1 MAESTQ
7 SKTGAVL
14 VVGGGIGGM
23 QAALDLSNSGFKVYL
38 AERSPAIGGVMAQL
52 DKTFPTNDCAM
63 CTMAPRLVE
72 VGRQKDIEVI
82 TLADVRRIEGEPGNF
97 TVTLDKKARFID
109 IDKCTGCGECSEVCP
124 VNISSEFDLGLI
136 DRKATYRPYPQA
148 YPNTF
153 AIDKQGSA
161 PCRNTCPAGV
171 NVQGFV
177 ALLAEGRFDE
187 ALEVYR
193 RRNPFPATC
202 GRICTHP
209 CQEAC
214 NRSQVDENLG
224 IRDLHRFLA
233 DREMKLALE
242 QPVAFAARK
251 SEDEEK
257 AVGRGADREVAIVG
271 SGPAGLTC
279 AWELAH
285 LGYSPVVF
293 ESLPVAGGMLRVGI
307 PRYRL
312 PIDVLDF
319 EIEGIKRAGV
329 EIRLSTP
336 VGPDLRLDDL
346 FDQGFEAIFIAIGT
360 HQSRRL
366 GIEGE
371 DLEGVIHGTGFLQQ
385 VKMERPADVAGK
397 TVVVIGGGNAAMD
410 SARTALRLAAR
421 QVTVLYRRSREEMPA
436 RDEEIAACEEEG
448 IVFRFLASPIRMIGD
463 AGKVIALECDEMQLG
478 EPDASGRRRPVPVQ
492 GSTFQLPADIVIPAV
507 SQEGDVQS
515 LMESVTTVQVTE
527 TGMVPISGTELKG
540 VRGFTDLLRAASIG
554 EPVDLGERVIIIGG
568 GNVAVDVARTIIRL
582 GIKDVT
588 LACLESYDEMP
599 AFPEEV
605 KAAGEEGI
613 KILNGASPKRI
624 VGKDG
629 HATGVEFR
637 ECLSVFDAEGRFS
650 PVVKPDSEE
659 FHPAETV
666 VIAIGQTVDWGLFKG
681 ADGVLETKAGFISAD
696 KETMVTN
703 VKRVFAGGDVV
714 TGPDVVV
721 QAIVAGQRAAVSIDR
736 FLHGEDLREGRE
748 DLRPPR
754 AQDAPA
760 PVPPGPHIRQSRV
773 PMSVLPVEERV
784 HGFAEVE
791 MGYSEEEAM
800 REANRCLHCTVCSE
814 CLQCV
819 EACKADAID
828 HDMEDSTVSLDVG
841 AVVLAPGFTLYDTDR
856 KIELGSAWLP
866 DVVTSLQFERILS
879 ASGPYEG
886 QVVRPS
892 NGKHAE
898 RIAFVQCVG
907 SREEGHDYCSSVC
920 CMYATKEAIIAMEH
934 QPGLECTIFFMDLR
948 AFGKGF
954 DAYYERAKELGVRFI
969 RCRPSSVELVDGT
982 GDLRVG
988 FIDEQGHPAHD
999 DFDLVV
1005 LSAGLQ
1011 PNADIRSFGE
1021 RVGVEINRHGFAS
1034 TRVFSPVE
1042 SSRPGVFVCG
1052 AFSEPKDIPESVT
1065 DASGA
1070 AAQAMSLLAESRHT
1084 LVTQKEYP
1092 LEKDVSGQR
1101 PRIGVFVCHCG
1112 RNIGGFLD
1120 VPATVEFAKTL
1131 SGVVY
1136 AEHNLYTCSSDT
1148 QDRIKELIEEHSL
1161 NRVIVASCTPRT
1173 HEPLFRDTIREAGLN
1188 PYLFEM
1194 ANIRDQCSW
1203 VHMHEPES
1211 ATAKAKELVR
1221 MAVAKARL
1229 IEPLHITPVPVTD
1242 GALVIG
1248 GGIAGMTAAL
1258 NLADQ
1263 GFAVHLVERE
1273 AELGGHLRHI
1283 RYLVGGA
1290 SDPQVELAKVISR
1303 VEAHPNITVRASA
1316 SVRRVDGFVG
1326 NFVTTIAHDGQ
1337 ETLVE
1342 HGVVIVATGAAEH
1355 TPTEY
1360 RYGSDERVITQH
1372 ELEDRLAEGKL
1383 NVKRVVM
1390 IQCVGS
1396 REGDRMYC
1404 SRVCCTQAVKNA
1416 LKIKTDQPGT
1426 DVYVLYRDLRTY
1438 GFREE
1443 YYTLARRSGVRFLR
1457 YEPDRKPH
1465 LSDVDGRLRVEA
1477 FDPVL
1482 NAPLE
1487 IDADLL
1493 VLAPPIVPREDA
1505 AEVAQMLKVPLTSDG
1520 FFLEAHMKLRP
1531 IDFSADGIFLA
1542 GMAHSPKGVDETI
1555 AQAQATA
1562 ARAATILS
1570 KDEYTPEAIIASVDE
1585 EVCAGC
1591 GLCVSV
1597 CSYDAPELVTVRGR
1611 QVSRINQALCKGCGA
1626 CASACPSGAMQQLGF
1641 RPKQVVE
1648 MVSAALECE

>member
-1 MAESTQ
+1 MSESAGG
-7 SKTGAVL
+7 KTGAVL
-14 VVGGGIGGM
+14 VVGAGIGGM
-23 QAALDLSNSGFKVYL
+23 QASLDLANSGFKVYL
-38 AERSPAIGGVMAQL
+38 VEKGPAIGGVMAQL

-82 TLADVRRIEGEPGNF
+82 TLAEVAGISGEPGNF
-97 TVTLDKKARFID
+97 TVSVNKKARFID
-109 IDKCTGCGECSEVCP
+109 GDKCTGCGECAEVCP
-124 VNISSEFDLGLI
+124 VNVSSEFDLGLI
-136 DRKATYRPYPQA
+136 DRRATYRPYPQA

-171 NVQGFV
+171 NVQGFT
-177 ALLAEGRFDE
+177 ALLSEGRFDE

-214 NRSQVDENLG
+214 NRSQVDDHIN

-242 QPVAFAARK
+242 QQGTFAGHAR
-251 SEDEEK
+251 EDEEGPI
-257 AVGRGADREVAIVG
+257 GRGAGRKVAIVG

-285 LGYSPVVF
+285 RGYAPVVF

-312 PIDVLDF
+312 PIDVLEF

-336 VGPDLRLDDL
+336 VGPSLSLDSL
-346 FDQGFEAIFIAIGT
+346 FEDGFEAIFVAIGT

-385 VKMERPADVAGK
+385 VKMEQPTDIAGK

-421 QVTVLYRRSREEMPA
+421 SVTVLYRRSREELPA

-448 IVFRFLASPIRMIGD
+448 IIFRFLASPTRIIGD
-463 AGKVIALECDEMQLG
+463 SGKVVALECDEMVLG
-478 EPDASGRRRPVPVQ
+478 EPDESGRQRPVPVE
-492 GSTFQLPADIVIPAV
+492 GSTFRLPVDIVIPAV
-507 SQEGDVQS
+507 SQEGNAQS
-515 LMESVTTVQVTE
+515 LMQSVTTVQVTE

-554 EPVDLGERVIIIGG
+554 EPVNLGERVIVIGG

-605 KAAGEEGI
+605 KAAAEEGI
-613 KILNGASPKRI
+613 TLLNGASPKRI

-629 HATGVEFR
+629 HAVGVEFR

-659 FHPAETV
+659 THPADTV
-666 VIAIGQTVDWGLFKG
+666 VVAIGQTVDWDQFTG
-681 ADGVLETKAGFISAD
+681 ADRVLETKGGFISAD
-696 KETMVTN
+696 RETAATN
-703 VKRVFAGGDVV
+703 VKRIFAGGDVV

-721 QAIVAGQRAAVSIDR
+721 EAVVAGQRAAESIDR
-736 FLHGEDLREGRE
+736 FLHGEDLREDRE

-760 PVPPGPHIRQSRV
+760 PVPPGSHIRQSRI
-773 PMSVLPVEERV
+773 PMSMLPVEERV
-784 HGFAEVE
+784 QGFAEVE
-791 MGYSEEEAM
+791 LGYTEEEAM
-800 REANRCLHCTVCSE
+800 REASRCLHCTVCSE

-819 EACKADAID
+819 DACKANAID
-828 HDMEDSTVSLDVG
+828 HEMEDSTISLDVG
-841 AVVLAPGFTLYDTDR
+841 AVVLAPGFTLYDPDHR
-856 KIELGSAWLP
+856 IELGSAWLQ

-892 NGKHAE
+892 DREHAE

-907 SREEGHDYCSSVC
+907 SREDDHDYCSSVC
-920 CMYATKEAIIAMEH
+920 CMYAIKEAIIAMEH
-934 QPGLECTIFFMDLR
+934 QPGLECTIFFMDIR

-954 DAYYERAKELGVRFI
+954 DAYYERAKELGVRFV
-969 RCRPSSVELVDGT
+969 RCRPSSVELVDAT
-982 GDLRVG
+982 GELRVG
-988 FIDEQGHPAHD
+988 FIDEQGHASHE

-1005 LSAGLQ
+1005 LSAGLR
-1011 PNADIRSFGE
+1011 PNDGVRPFGE
-1021 RVGVEINRHGFAS
+1021 RLGIDINQHGFAS
-1034 TRVFSPVE
+1034 TCVFSPIE
-1042 SSRPGVFVCG
+1042 SSRQGVFVCG

-1070 AAQAMSLLAESRHT
+1070 AAQAMSLLAESRHS

-1092 LEKDVSGQR
+1092 VERDVSGQR

-1112 RNIGGFLD
+1112 RNIGGVVD
-1120 VPATVEFAKTL
+1120 VPATVEFAMTL
-1131 SGVVY
+1131 PGVVY

-1148 QDRIKELIEEHSL
+1148 QETMKELIEEHQL

-1203 VHMHEPES
+1203 VHMHEPET

-1229 IEPLHITPVPVTD
+1229 IEPLHITPVPVTAA
-1242 GALVIG
+1242 ALVIG
-1248 GGIAGMTAAL
+1248 GGIAGITTAL

-1273 AELGGHLRHI
+1273 AEMGGHLRHI
-1283 RYLVGGA
+1283 RYLIGGA
-1290 SDPQVELAKVISR
+1290 SDPQEELAKAISR
-1303 VEAHPNITVRASA
+1303 VQAHPNITLWLGST
-1316 SVRRVDGFVG
+1316 VRRVDGFVG
-1326 NFVTTIAHDGQ
+1326 NFVSTIVRG
-1337 ETLVE
+1337 EEEVVVE
-1342 HGVVIVATGAAEH
+1342 HGAVIVATGAAEH

-1372 ELEDRLAEGKL
+1372 DLEDQLAEGKL
-1383 NVKRVVM
+1383 DAKRVVM

-1396 REGDRMYC
+1396 REGERMYC

-1416 LKIKTDQPGT
+1416 LKIKTDHPGT

-1438 GFREE
+1438 GFREQ

-1457 YEPDRKPH
+1457 YDVDEKPS

-1482 NAPLE
+1482 DTPLE
-1487 IDADLL
+1487 IDADLV

-1505 AEVAQMLKVPLTSDG
+1505 EQVAQMLKVPLTSEG

-1585 EVCAGC
+1585 DVCSGC
-1591 GLCVSV
+1591 GLCVTV
-1597 CSYDAPELVTVRGR
+1597 CSYDAPEIVKVRGR
-1611 QVSRINQALCKGCGA
+1611 SVSRINQALCKGCGA

-1641 RPKQVVE
+1641 RPKQIAE
-1648 MVSAALECE
+1648 MVSAALEWK

>member
-1 MAESTQ
+1 MSESAGG
-7 SKTGAVL
+7 KTGAVL
-14 VVGGGIGGM
+14 VVGAGIGGM
-23 QAALDLSNSGFKVYL
+23 QASLDLANGGFKVFL
-38 AERSPAIGGVMAQL
+38 AERGPAIGGVMAQL

-82 TLADVRRIEGEPGNF
+82 TLADIVDISGEPGNF
-97 TVTLDKKARFID
+97 TVTLDQKARFID
-109 IDKCTGCGECSEVCP
+109 VDKCTGCGECAEVCP
-124 VNISSEFDLGLI
+124 VNVRSEFDLALS
-136 DRKATYRPYPQA
+136 DRQAVYRPYPQA
-148 YPNTF
+148 YPNAF
-153 AIDKQGSA
+153 AIEKLGEKS
-161 PCRNTCPAGV
+161 PCKVACPAKV
-171 NVQGFV
+171 NAQGYVRLVSQGKFV
-177 ALLAEGRFDE
+177 E
-187 ALEVYR
+187 ALAVVRE
-193 RRNPFPATC
+193 RNPFPGIC
-202 GRICTHP
+202 GRVCHHP
-209 CQEAC
+209 CEDVCMRQEI
-214 NRSQVDENLG
+214 DEPIA
-224 IRDLHRFLA
+224 IRPLKRFVA
-233 DREMKLALE
+233 DYAIAQGEEPFEAVPRTSE
-242 QPVAFAARK
+242 ARI
-251 SEDEEK
+251 
-257 AVGRGADREVAIVG
+257 AIVG
-271 SGPAGLTC
+271 AGPSGLTC
-279 AWELAH
+279 ALRLAEM
-285 LGYSPVVF
+285 GYSAEVIDAADSP
-293 ESLPVAGGMLRVGI
+293 GGMMTGCLPDYRI
-307 PRYRL
+307 PTEVAQYD
-312 PIDVLDF
+312 IDRILS
-319 EIEGIKRAGV
+319 AGV
-329 EIRLSTP
+329 E
-336 VGPDLRLDDL
+336 LRLGTRVGQDVTLAQLQDEFAAVYVSIGAQDPAPL
-346 FDQGFEAIFIAIGT
+346 PLDGVEATGVLYGLPFLRSAKRNETPEGF
-360 HQSRRL
+360 
-366 GIEGE
+366 
-371 DLEGVIHGTGFLQQ
+371 
-385 VKMERPADVAGK
+385 GK
-397 TVVVIGGGNAAMD
+397 RVLVIGGGNVGIDCAK
-410 SARTALRLAAR
+410 TALRMGA
-421 QVTVLYRRSREEMPA
+421 
-436 RDEEIAACEEEG
+436 DE
-448 IVFRFLASPIRMIGD
+448 VH
-463 AGKVIALECDEMQLG
+463 
-478 EPDASGRRRPVPVQ
+478 
-492 GSTFQLPADIVIPAV
+492 
-507 SQEGDVQS
+507 
-515 LMESVTTVQVTE
+515 
-527 TGMVPISGTELKG
+527 
-540 VRGFTDLLRAASIG
+540 
-554 EPVDLGERVIIIGG
+554 
-568 GNVAVDVARTIIRL
+568 
-582 GIKDVT
+582 
-588 LACLESYDEMP
+588 LACLETRDLKSPDKMP
-599 AFPEEV
+599 AHAWEIEE
-605 KAAGEEGI
+605 AEEEGV
-613 KILNGASPKRI
+613 ILHPCVGPKRVLTENGRVSGLEI
-624 VGKDG
+624 RACV
-629 HATGVEFR
+629 
-637 ECLSVFDAEGRFS
+637 SVFDRDGKFS
-650 PVVKPDSEE
+650 PQYDDDAPSPPIEAD
-659 FHPAETV
+659 TII
-666 VIAIGQTVDWGLFKG
+666 IAIGQRSDLSGFEDLDSDRGRIAVDL
-681 ADGVLETKAGFISAD
+681 LTLQTSIP
-696 KETMVTN
+696 N
-703 VKRVFAGGDVV
+703 VFAGGDIVS
-714 TGPDVVV
+714 GPASVIEAV
-721 QAIVAGQRAAVSIDR
+721 QHANEAAISIDR
-736 FLHGEDLREGRE
+736 FLRNEDLTAGRTIEEKTIDELREW
-748 DLRPPR
+748 
-754 AQDAPA
+754 
-760 PVPPGPHIRQSRV
+760 
-773 PMSVLPVEERV
+773 VLPSPRLNLPKATADKRRTDFREIESGYTEEMAI
-784 HGFAEVE
+784 AEA
-791 MGYSEEEAM
+791 S
-800 REANRCLHCTVCSE
+800 RCLSCSICAE

-819 EACKADAID
+819 EACKAEAID
-828 HDMEDSTVSLDVG
+828 HEMIDEQVELEVG
-841 AVVLAPGFTLYDTDR
+841 AVVLAPGFTLYDTER

-892 NGKHAE
+892 DGKHAKK
-898 RIAFVQCVG
+898 IAFIQCVG
-907 SREEGHDYCSSVC
+907 SRDDDHDYCSSVC

-969 RCRPSSVELVDGT
+969 RCRPSSVELADET
-982 GDLRVG
+982 GNLRVE
-988 FIDEQGHPAHD
+988 FIDEQGHSAHE
-999 DFDLVV
+999 DFDLAV
-1005 LSAGLQ
+1005 LSAGLE
-1011 PNADIRSFGE
+1011 PNADTRAFGE
-1021 RVGVEINRHGFAS
+1021 RAGIDLNRHGFAS
-1034 TRVFSPVE
+1034 TCVFSPVE

-1092 LEKDVSGQR
+1092 QEKDVSGQR

-1112 RNIGGFLD
+1112 RNIGGYLD
-1120 VPATVEFAKTL
+1120 VPATVEFAMTL
-1131 SGVVY
+1131 PGVVY

-1148 QDRIKELIEEHSL
+1148 QDRIKELVEEHSL

-1203 VHMHEPES
+1203 VHMHEPET

-1248 GGIAGMTAAL
+1248 GGIAGITVAL

-1273 AELGGHLRHI
+1273 DELGGHLRHI

-1290 SDPQVELAKVISR
+1290 SDPQAELAKVISR
-1303 VEAHPNITVRASA
+1303 VESHPNIKLWAPA
-1316 SVRRVDGFVG
+1316 SVRSVDGFVG
-1326 NFVTTIAHDGQ
+1326 NFETTIVHNGE
-1337 ETLVE
+1337 ETIVE
-1342 HGVVIVATGAAEH
+1342 HGAVIVATGAAEQA
-1355 TPTEY
+1355 PTEY

-1383 NVKRVVM
+1383 DAKRVVM

-1416 LKIKTDQPGT
+1416 LKIKTDHPGT

-1443 YYTLARRSGVRFLR
+1443 YYTLARRSGVRFVR
-1457 YEPDRKPH
+1457 YDVDEKPQ

-1505 AEVAQMLKVPLTSDG
+1505 EQVAQMLKVPLTKEG

-1585 EVCAGC
+1585 ELCAGC

-1626 CASACPSGAMQQLGF
+1626 CAGACPSGAMQQLGF
-1641 RPKQVVE
+1641 RPKQVAE
-1648 MVSAALECE
+1648 MVSAALECV

>member
-1 MAESTQ
+1 
-7 SKTGAVL
+7 
-14 VVGGGIGGM
+14 M
-23 QAALDLSNSGFKVYL
+23 QASLDLANGGFKVYL
-38 AERSPAIGGVMAQL
+38 VERGSAIGGVMAQL

-82 TLADVRRIEGEPGNF
+82 TLADIAGISGEPGNF

-109 IDKCTGCGECSEVCP
+109 IDKCTGCGECAEVCP
-124 VNISSEFDLGLI
+124 VNVSSEFDLGLI
-136 DRKATYRPYPQA
+136 DRRAAYRPYPQA

-177 ALLAEGRFDE
+177 ALLAEGQFDE

-214 NRSQVDENLG
+214 NRCEVDESLN

-242 QPVAFAARK
+242 RPDSFTARQP
-251 SEDEEK
+251 EDQEEP
-257 AVGRGADREVAIVG
+257 AGRGAGRRIAIVG

-285 LGYSPVVF
+285 RGYSPVVF

-319 EIEGIKRAGV
+319 EIEGITRAGV

-336 VGPDLRLDDL
+336 VGSDLRLDDL
-346 FDQGFEAIFIAIGT
+346 FDEGFEAIFIAIGT

-385 VKMERPADVAGK
+385 VKMEQPADIAGK

-421 QVTVLYRRSREEMPA
+421 EVTVLYRRSREEMPA
-436 RDEEIAACEEEG
+436 RDKEIAACEEEG
-448 IVFRFLASPIRMIGD
+448 IVFKFLASPTRIIGD
-463 AGKVIALECDEMQLG
+463 AGKVVALECDQMELG
-478 EPDASGRRRPVPVQ
+478 EPDESGRRRPVPIE
-492 GSTFQLPADIVIPAV
+492 GSSFQLPADIAIPAV
-507 SQEGDVQS
+507 RQEGDVQS
-515 LMESVTTVQVTE
+515 LMQSVTTVQVTE
-527 TGMVPISGTELKG
+527 TGMVPISGTELRG

-554 EPVDLGERVIIIGG
+554 ESVDLGERVIIIGG

-605 KAAGEEGI
+605 VAAAEEGI
-613 KILNGASPKRI
+613 TLLNGASPKRI

-650 PVVKPDSEE
+650 PVVRPDSEE
-659 FHPAETV
+659 IHPADTV
-666 VIAIGQTVDWGLFKG
+666 VVAIGQTVDWDLFKG
-681 ADGVLETKAGFISAD
+681 ADGILETKGGFISAD
-696 KETMVTN
+696 RETMVTS

-721 QAIVAGQRAAVSIDR
+721 QAVVAGQRAAESIDR

-754 AQDAPA
+754 AQDVPA
-760 PVPPGPHIRQSRV
+760 PVPAGPHIRESRV
-773 PMSVLPVEERV
+773 PMSVLSVEERV

-791 MGYSEEEAM
+791 LGYSEEEAM
-800 REANRCLHCTVCSE
+800 REASRCLHCTVCSE
-814 CLQCV
+814 CLQCI

-828 HDMEDSTVSLDVG
+828 HEMEDSTLNLEVG
-841 AVVLAPGFTLYDTDR
+841 AVVLAPGFTLYDTDE
-856 KIELGSAWLP
+856 KIELGSAWLL

-886 QVVRPS
+886 QVLRPS
-892 NGKHAE
+892 NGEHVE

-907 SREEGHDYCSSVC
+907 SRDEEHDYCSSVC

-954 DAYYERAKELGVRFI
+954 DAYYERAKELGVRFV
-969 RCRPSSVELVDGT
+969 RCRPSFVELVDET
-982 GDLRVG
+982 GDLRVES
-988 FIDEQGHPAHD
+988 IDEQGHSVHD

-1011 PNADIRSFGE
+1011 PNADVRSFGE
-1021 RVGVEINRHGFAS
+1021 RVGIDINQHGFAS
-1034 TRVFSPVE
+1034 TCAFSPVE

-1092 LEKDVSGQR
+1092 PEIDVSGQR

-1112 RNIGGFLD
+1112 RNIGGYLD
-1120 VPATVEFAKTL
+1120 VPATVEFAETL
-1131 SGVVY
+1131 PGVVY

-1148 QDRIKELIEEHSL
+1148 QDRIKELIGEHGL

-1203 VHMHEPES
+1203 VHMHEPET

-1248 GGIAGMTAAL
+1248 GGIAGMTAGL

-1263 GFAVHLVERE
+1263 GFAVHIVERE
-1273 AELGGHLRHI
+1273 PVLGGHLRHI
-1283 RYLVGGA
+1283 RSLVGGA
-1290 SDPQVELAKVISR
+1290 IDPQEEMAKVISR
-1303 VEAHPNITVRASA
+1303 VETHPNIMVWASA

-1326 NFVTTIAHDGQ
+1326 NFVTTIAHEDQ
-1337 ETLVE
+1337 ETLIE

-1355 TPTEY
+1355 APTEY
-1360 RYGSDERVITQH
+1360 RYGSDDRVITQH
-1372 ELEDRLAEGKL
+1372 ELEDRLADGKL
-1383 NVKRVVM
+1383 DAKRVVM

-1438 GFREE
+1438 GLREQ

-1457 YEPDRKPH
+1457 YDVDEKPT

-1493 VLAPPIVPREDA
+1493 VLAPPIVPRDDA
-1505 AEVAQMLKVPLTSDG
+1505 EEVAQMLKVPLTAEG

-1585 EVCAGC
+1585 DVCAGC

-1626 CASACPSGAMQQLGF
+1626 CAGACPSGAVQQLGF
-1641 RPKQVVE
+1641 RPKQVTE
-1648 MVSAALECE
+1648 MISAALECV